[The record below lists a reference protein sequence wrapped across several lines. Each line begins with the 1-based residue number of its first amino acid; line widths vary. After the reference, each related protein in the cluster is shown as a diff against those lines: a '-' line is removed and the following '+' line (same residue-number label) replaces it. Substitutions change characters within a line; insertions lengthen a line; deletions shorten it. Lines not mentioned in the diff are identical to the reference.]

1 MLFSFLSFFLLKVS
15 STSISIWFKFS
26 TIVTN
31 SSLLLA
37 DYVHLTDK
45 NESNEVKSKA
55 FIQAI
60 RDLNTYF
67 NIPEKIE
74 MKDEDIPVLAKRAD
88 KEGNPLYPVPKL
100 MNAKELEQIYYLVKK

>member
-1 MLFSFLSFFLLKVS
+1 MTKNTCS
-15 STSISIWFKFS
+15 SK
-26 TIVTN
+26 IVLEQFGK
-31 SSLLLA
+31 SAHKKLAFLA
-37 DYVHLTDK
+37 DHVNLTDK
-45 NESNEVKSKA
+45 NESNEVKAKA

-60 RDLNTYF
+60 KDFNAYF

-74 MKDEDIPVLAKRAD
+74 MKEEDIPVLAKRAD